1 MFVRLQHVFIL
12 FVMFFH
18 YLCTFS
24 NFMSH
29 SLCAIVGN
37 MW

>member
-1 MFVRLQHVFIL
+1 
-12 FVMFFH
+12 
-18 YLCTFS
+18 
-24 NFMSH
+24 MSH